1 MEIHTRPGENSLPV
15 DYPPP
20 LSFSPLHPYSQ
31 SCLPSFPRSP
41 WKNHKEGRGH
51 GSINRPWWCRCPCME
66 AVHMPSLSQGTL
78 VILRQ
83 LYHREP
89 SICSSLV
96 QVMFSLLVLSDRS
109 QVLPLVVHG
118 SLLLLEPVP
127 HGQCSCLLL
136 VDTGL
141 LHHGS
146 SCPPSRPADV
156 FR

>member
-1 MEIHTRPGENSLPV
+1 MS
-15 DYPPP
+15 
-20 LSFSPLHPYSQ
+20 
-31 SCLPSFPRSP
+31 
-41 WKNHKEGRGH
+41 
-51 GSINRPWWCRCPCME
+51 
-66 AVHMPSLSQGTL
+66 SLSQGTL

-127 HGQCSCLLL
+127 RGQCSCLLL
-136 VDTGL
+136 VDTGHTTAPL
-141 LHHGS
+141 ALHQGQLMSSDDSCKPGS
-146 SCPPSRPADV
+146 VTS
-156 FR
+156 